1 MRSLLFSF
9 LLCVATVTLSAQ
21 SIFPDLR
28 NPEAQDRMA
37 KLFSK
42 EFKTPEKVTGQIM
55 DLCKSTASKQ
65 ASAYAQFPKNQ
76 NDLNVRLGQI
86 ESYFYGRIEQFIGKE
101 KYDRFR
107 KEQPELL
114 KKYNL

>member
-1 MRSLLFSF
+1 MKRLLLSLLFCCSVF
-9 LLCVATVTLSAQ
+9 ALAAQ

-28 NPEAQDRMA
+28 KPEAQDRMT

-55 DLCKSTASKQ
+55 ELCKNTAAKQ
-65 ASAYAQFPKNQ
+65 AAAYVQFPKNQ

-86 ESYFYGRIEQFIGKE
+86 ETFFYSKIEQFIGKDP
-101 KYDRFR
+101 YTRFR
-107 KEQPELL
+107 KEQPDLL